1 VALAYS
7 VLAQPDIDSGRLI
20 CPFND
25 VLVSKNAYF
34 VVCRETQK
42 DIGKIE
48 AFRDWLLDMV
58 AAEQEQITNGQ
69 LG

>member
-1 VALAYS
+1 MGKLNDPN
-7 VLAQPDIDSGRLI
+7 QPDIDSGRLI

-34 VVCRETQK
+34 VVCRESQK

-48 AFRDWLLDMV
+48 AFRNWLLDMV
-58 AAEQEQITNGQ
+58 ESEQEQVKDGQ
-69 LG
+69 VT